1 MGKRHIKQIV
11 SPSSVLQYPSTWQK
25 SLQRLV
31 YAILSGTLAVRI
43 LNRAAWMTRKVSRA
57 TFYANEH
64 LVVFFKKHFQKATDD
79 DSIITDLIDW
89 SDHENCDIFITMPV
103 RKLGNFH
110 CYFEEYLIDLK
121 RFTEKPLRVVTYVM
135 IDQDD
140 DLLYFLRLKKKFASS
155 LRVRYFINPQRE
167 GYAGGHVLHSIMINE
182 NSNNY
187 KIWVTGA
194 SDMQPAF
201 HGWDSTLIE
210 AVSSVAHMC
219 IIGGG
224 PEHCAGAIHGP
235 NPDGSRPTYW
245 VGTDDFVFASK
256 PTIDSLIA
264 NTANI
269 EGWLAIGDTWHID
282 GFFAD
287 LVRHMIER
295 GFPEYFVPTQP
306 LFIERDPGGWQG
318 VPHRE
323 KVREEVLQAFFRP
336 GHQKVHA
343 KLADQLIKANRRH
356 LKT

>member
-1 MGKRHIKQIV
+1 MGQRNIKKTV
-11 SPSSVLQYPSTWQK
+11 STLSVLQYPSFWQK
-25 SLQRLV
+25 RLQGLI
-31 YAILSGTLAVRI
+31 YATLSGTLAVRI
-43 LNRAAWMTRKVSRA
+43 LNRAVWMAQKVA
-57 TFYANEH
+57 YITFDVKEH
-64 LVVFFKKHFQKATDD
+64 LVSYFKKRLLKETVD
-79 DSIITDLIDW
+79 DSIIADLVDW
-89 SDHENCDIFITMPV
+89 RDHEKCDIFITMPV
-103 RKLGNFH
+103 RKLGNYH
-110 CYFEEYLIDLK
+110 CYFDKYLNDLK
-121 RFTEKPLRVVTYVM
+121 RLTQNPLRVVTYVM

-140 DLLYFLRLKKKFASS
+140 DLLYFLHLKKKFASS

-201 HGWDSTLIE
+201 QGWDDILID

-235 NPDGSRPTYW
+235 NPDGPRPTYW
-245 VGTDDFVFASK
+245 VGTDDFVFVSK
-256 PTIDSLIA
+256 PTMDSLIA

-269 EGWLAIGDTWHID
+269 EGWFAVGDTWHID

-287 LVRHMIER
+287 LVRHMTER
-295 GFPEYFVPTQP
+295 GFPQYFISTEP
-306 LFIERDPGGWQG
+306 LFIERNPGGWRG

-323 KVREEVLQAFFRP
+323 SVREETLQAFFLP
-336 GHQKVHA
+336 SHQKVHA
-343 KLADQLIKANRRH
+343 KLADQLIKANTRN
-356 LKT
+356 LST